1 MSLSKGSLG
10 VVVIATCFADFLRV
24 SSSQKKER
32 KKERKIVCRHKLQ
45 RRSEEQFAKK
55 TNRIFFESFLL
66 SATTT
71 TETEKRF
78 GDFAGNCG
86 RDEVRWVSA
95 LSRKEDDGGR
105 RKISVASFP
114 FGSSSSSSR
123 EDRDRLKRFHR
134 GFESSYVLD
143 ILASNYLSFN
153 YHNIDE
159 AGSPG
164 LVVVSLNPSAL
175 TLERLF
181 FTFTRRKYVYD
192 V

>member
-1 MSLSKGSLG
+1 MSQRPFPERRIRREKKNKCR
-10 VVVIATCFADFLRV
+10 VISV
-24 SSSQKKER
+24 
-32 KKERKIVCRHKLQ
+32 
-45 RRSEEQFAKK
+45 
-55 TNRIFFESFLL
+55 RIFFFFE
-66 SATTT
+66 
-71 TETEKRF
+71 
-78 GDFAGNCG
+78 
-86 RDEVRWVSA
+86 
-95 LSRKEDDGGR
+95 
-105 RKISVASFP
+105 
-114 FGSSSSSSR
+114 R

-134 GFESSYVLD
+134 GFKSSYVLD